1 MTNPVDISGGAR
13 NISDIPPE
21 LLSHEHY
28 RQMLV
33 RDGDRRFKEWHTEF
47 LRHQNQF
54 LNDRHNRIR
63 ELENLRK
70 SIYEDHKRRSQESRQ
85 EFLRYHY
92 KFLAEMRRY

>member
-1 MTNPVDISGGAR
+1 MPNLDNIPVD
-13 NISDIPPE
+13 

-33 RDGDRRFKEWHTEF
+33 RDGERRFREWHTEY
-47 LRHQNQF
+47 LRYQSQF
-54 LNDRHNRIR
+54 LNDQHHRIR

-70 SIYEDHKRRSQESRQ
+70 SVYEDHKRRSQESRN

-92 KFLAEMRRY
+92 KFQAEMRRY